1 MKTIFPGTRIL
12 QLSLHGVTLPRVH
25 PNILGPGL
33 AQFPDLDIAGSRM
46 SDQQKVNLVI
56 IIGCFI
62 IEVKDG
68 WLQGTLFFSILDTR
82 KVRTLGLERCQLT
95 AVNFVILATAVSCV
109 TRANLSHTQL
119 DTDQVPIVYILAL
132 PA

>member
-1 MKTIFPGTRIL
+1 M
-12 QLSLHGVTLPRVH
+12 TLPRVH

-46 SDQQKVNLVI
+46 SDQQKVNLRYNYY
-56 IIGCFI
+56 CYWS
-62 IEVKDG
+62 KSG

-119 DTDQVPIVYILAL
+119 DTDQVLII
-132 PA
+132 

>member
-46 SDQQKVNLVI
+46 SDQQK
-56 IIGCFI
+56 
-62 IEVKDG
+62 E
-68 WLQGTLFFSILDTR
+68 IL
-82 KVRTLGLERCQLT
+82 LLL
-95 AVNFVILATAVSCV
+95 
-109 TRANLSHTQL
+109 LSAKQTCKS
-119 DTDQVPIVYILAL
+119 
-132 PA
+132 